1 MRLPIFRPRA
11 MTRIASLVCA
21 ALALAAA
28 AGRPAAAQGL
38 ELEGGAIRGTV
49 YDKDFGVPLPGVRVT
64 VPEAG
69 TGAVTGPD
77 GTFLVQR
84 LPPGSYTLSLAKEG
98 FERELLNG
106 VVVSAGR
113 MTDVRVELATEIVEL
128 DELVVTGMDTVD
140 LAEIGL
146 LEVRAAAVAV
156 QDAVSADLIRQ
167 AGASDVAGALKL
179 VVGASVVEGKY
190 ATVRGLSDRYTAVTL
205 NGVRVPSADPRK
217 RAVQIDLFPTG
228 TIRAITVSKTF
239 TPDMLGDFTGGNVD
253 IETRGIP
260 DEPALA
266 VSLATE
272 YNSVATGNEEFLTYV
287 GGGVPADG
295 FKGSDGAIPAAAAGT
310 FPPFPRISRN
320 PTPEELEA
328 AEFYDEATRAFAPVI
343 GVDRSA
349 PPPGFSF
356 ALSGGDRFAWGEQ
369 TLGLV
374 GAFTYSHK
382 YDLYQGARNNSA
394 AVSTIEGGLA
404 YDQTRDDSRGTD
416 ELLMGALAAASWEP
430 NENHRFALNLVG
442 NHSATD
448 EARYQV
454 SPVGENLIEQNQ
466 SLNYAERSVASYQLQ
481 GRDAFTKVLGGG
493 FSDLELEW
501 SVSFN
506 VTEQD
511 EPDVRFFRNNFDT
524 TTRQFYSPPNTTESY
539 IRRRIWRNI
548 QEDNRQL
555 ALDLNLPFTRGDERE
570 GRLKFGAYLE
580 NADRDYTQTSF
591 SYRFPNQFG
600 TGPAVQANRAL
611 ATFIQEKPGQLWT
624 DVFLQGRRVGLADNR
639 CVVSAPPCA
648 PAPNQLLWTIDRLAS
663 DVDYTGEQQVSGFYG
678 MAEFPL
684 GRRVELVAGA
694 RREGTDFSIV
704 PVNEIL
710 GRVEVVV
717 TDEQLNR
724 YIVLVPDERGK
735 ASIRDARWLPA
746 LGLIVELAPSMK
758 LRAHYAETI
767 ARPTYRELAPVATEE
782 YLAGDEFLGNP
793 DLKLSSIANYD
804 LRWEWF
810 PAPGDVVAA
819 SLFYKDIADPIE
831 YISFGATNR
840 TFVQPVNY
848 GSGRVRGVELEYR
861 TTLGWA
867 WEPLKQLSFGANG
880 TWLDSEVRVPT
891 DEQRALADYAL
902 DEESRPLQGQPA
914 YLLNLNLAYDNPDSG
929 TTVGVFYN
937 LVGETLFSG
946 AARGNE
952 DAVPDVFEQAFS
964 VFDVT
969 FTQRLWKALTLGLKA
984 TNLLGDD
991 RGSFYRMP
999 DGTEATKVLREVAQ
1013 TYQVGL
1019 SYRW

>member
-1 MRLPIFRPRA
+1 MSPIRA
-11 MTRIASLVCA
+11 MRRVAILACAVAA
-21 ALALAAA
+21 ALAAFAA
-28 AGRPAAAQGL
+28 RPAAAQGID
-38 ELEGGAIRGTV
+38 LEGGSVRGTV

-77 GTFLVQR
+77 GTFVINR
-84 LPPGSYTLSLAKEG
+84 LPPGTYTLSFSKDG

-106 VVVSAGR
+106 VVVTSGR
-113 MTDVRVELATEIVEL
+113 MADVRVELATEIVEL
-128 DELVVTGMDTVD
+128 EELVVTGMDTVD

-167 AGASDVAGALKL
+167 AGASDVSGALKL

-228 TIRAITVSKTF
+228 TIRSITVSKTF
-239 TPDMLGDFTGGNVD
+239 TPDMMGDFTGGNVD
-253 IETRGIP
+253 IETRGVP
-260 DEPALA
+260 DEPVLA

-272 YNSVATGNEEFLTYV
+272 YNSIATGNEDFLTYV

-295 FKGSDGAIPAAAAGT
+295 FQSGSGVPEAAAGK
-310 FPPFPRISRN
+310 FPPFPRIGRN
-320 PTPEELEA
+320 PSPEEIAA
-328 AEFYDEATRAFAPVI
+328 AEYYDKATRAFEPVI
-343 GVDRSA
+343 GVDESA
-349 PPPGFSF
+349 PSPGRSF
-356 ALSGGDRFAWGEQ
+356 ALSGGDRFSWGEQ

-382 YDLYQGARNNSA
+382 YDLYLDAQNNSA
-394 AVSTIEGGLA
+394 AVSTIDGGLA
-404 YDQTRDDSRGTD
+404 YDQTRNDSRGTD
-416 ELLMGALAAASWEP
+416 ELLMGALAAASWQP

-448 EARYQV
+448 EARFQV
-454 SPVGENLIEQNQ
+454 SPVGENLTEQNQ
-466 SLNYAERSVASYQLQ
+466 SLNYAERSVASYQIQ
-481 GRDAFTKVLGGG
+481 GSDTFTKLFGGG
-493 FSDLELEW
+493 FSDLKLDW
-501 SVSFN
+501 SASLN

-511 EPDVRFFRNNFDT
+511 EPDVRFFRNNFDSS
-524 TTRQFYSPPNTTESY
+524 TRQFYSPPNTTESY

-548 QEDNRQL
+548 QEDNRQF
-555 ALDLNLPFTRGDERE
+555 AVDLSLPFTDRKEGD
-570 GRLKFGAYLE
+570 GQLKFGAYRE

-591 SYRFPNQFG
+591 SYRFPIQFG
-600 TGPAVQANRAL
+600 TGPAVLANRAL
-611 ATFIQEKPGQLWT
+611 ATFVQEKPGQLWT
-624 DVFLQGRRVGLADNR
+624 DVFLQSRRVGLADNR

-663 DVDYTGEQQVSGFYG
+663 DVDYTGEQHVSGYYA
-678 MAEFPL
+678 MAEIPL
-684 GRRVELVAGA
+684 GKRVELVGGA

-704 PVNEIL
+704 PTNPIL
-710 GRVEVVV
+710 GLVEVVV
-717 TDEQLNR
+717 TDEDLNR
-724 YIVLVPDERGK
+724 YIVLVPDEQGQ
-735 ASIRDARWLPA
+735 ASIQDARWLPA
-746 LGLIVELAPSMK
+746 LGVIVELAPSMK
-758 LRAHYAETI
+758 LRAHYAQTI

-810 PAPGDVVAA
+810 PAPGDVIAA
-819 SLFYKDIADPIE
+819 SLFYKEITDPIE

-840 TFVQPVNY
+840 TFIQPLNY
-848 GSGRVRGVELEYR
+848 GAGRVRGIELEYR
-861 TTLGWA
+861 QTLGWI
-867 WEPLKQLSFGANG
+867 WEPLKYLAFGANG
-880 TWLDSEVRVPT
+880 TWLDSEVEVPAS
-891 DEQRALADYAL
+891 EQKALADYAL
-902 DEESRPLQGQPA
+902 DEDSRPLQGQPA
-914 YLLNLNLAYDNPDSG
+914 YLLNLNLTYDNPDSG

-969 FTQRLWKALTLGLKA
+969 FTQRLWRALTLVTKA

-999 DGTEATKVLREVAQ
+999 DGTEATKVLREAAS